1 MLDVLIAL
9 VVAAIVLTLV
19 VMIAT
24 RIAMG
29 RRNRVVSGV
38 PSPAPLSWLAS
49 SRREA
54 VLHRKLRSAGRRLEL
69 VPHSDDVADVIER
82 LQVELT
88 DLDAHLVTVSRRPT
102 KVRRADRR
110 DIADQVAV
118 AEDLV
123 RRVEERSRDEAGS
136 LGELADR
143 LDLLEAAD
151 DELRGLGPG

>member
-54 VLHRKLRSAGRRLEL
+54 VLHRKLLSAGRRLEL
-69 VPHSDDVADVIER
+69 VPRSDDVADVIER

>member
-1 MLDVLIAL
+1 M
-9 VVAAIVLTLV
+9 
-19 VMIAT
+19 
-24 RIAMG
+24 
-29 RRNRVVSGV
+29 
-38 PSPAPLSWLAS
+38 
-49 SRREA
+49 
-54 VLHRKLRSAGRRLEL
+54 
-69 VPHSDDVADVIER
+69 IER

-110 DIADQVAV
+110 DIADQVAA
-118 AEDLV
+118 AEGLV

>member
-9 VVAAIVLTLV
+9 VVAAVVLTLV

-69 VPHSDDVADVIER
+69 VPRSDDVADVIER

-110 DIADQVAV
+110 GRFAWRVGGTARS
-118 AEDLV
+118 ARG
-123 RRVEERSRDEAGS
+123 RRRRTPRSRA
-136 LGELADR
+136 
-143 LDLLEAAD
+143 
-151 DELRGLGPG
+151 GLGGEIPANT